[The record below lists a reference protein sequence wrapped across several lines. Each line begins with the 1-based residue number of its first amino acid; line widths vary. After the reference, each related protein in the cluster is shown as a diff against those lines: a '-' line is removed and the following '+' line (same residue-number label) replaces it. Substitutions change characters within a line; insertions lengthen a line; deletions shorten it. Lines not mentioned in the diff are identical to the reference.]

1 MIKMA
6 QSLGKRGICQEAAFA
21 QGHTVAGCKSQIARI
36 QPPRKRQ
43 ALLRNKLPQLLATG
57 VALESPGEAAN
68 FLLLHD
74 LHHHLRE
81 YLIQAAVSGS
91 FAREPTEEV
100 LQVWRQ
106 ADVSLPFKFL
116 AFAEALLRIQSSGG
130 DTLLHCRRSALMS
143 IAHCATFLAND
154 VELY

>member
-6 QSLGKRGICQEAAFA
+6 QSLGKTGICQQAAYA
-21 QGHTVAGCKSQIARI
+21 QGHTLAGCKSQIARF

-43 ALLRNKLPQLLATG
+43 ALLRNKQKPQLMATG
-57 VALESPGEAAN
+57 VALESPGEDAT

-74 LHHHLRE
+74 LHQHLRE
-81 YLIQAAVSGS
+81 YLLQAAVSGS

-106 ADVSLPFKFL
+106 ADVSLPL
-116 AFAEALLRIQSSGG
+116 QSLDFAQVLLRK
-130 DTLLHCRRSALMS
+130 
-143 IAHCATFLAND
+143 
-154 VELY
+154 